1 MGTPEQDITTFRRLI
16 TAQPCVIVASDY
28 RLGIEAPYPAALDDC
43 HDALLWLKTH
53 AGELGVR
60 DDQLAVAGMSA
71 GGGLTAALTLLARDR
86 GDVNIAFQI
95 PLYPMIDDRMDSE
108 SASDSDAPDWN
119 SASNGI
125 AWKTY
130 LGALFGA
137 DVPAYAA
144 AARATDYR
152 GLPPTC
158 TFVGD
163 LEPFRDETLRYVE
176 NLKAAG
182 VPVAFELF
190 RGAFHGFDVVAP
202 KAAISQRA
210 TAFWIHWFA
219 QATQTCFAPQDRHHD
234 EPPRST

>member
-1 MGTPEQDITTFRRLI
+1 MLMMLFCSSRRRHTRCALV
-16 TAQPCVIVASDY
+16 TVVQPC
-28 RLGIEAPYPAALDDC
+28 ALPIS
-43 HDALLWLKTH
+43 LLWLKTH

-108 SASDSDAPDWN
+108 SASDSDAPVWN

-210 TAFWIHWFA
+210 TAF
-219 QATQTCFAPQDRHHD
+219 
-234 EPPRST
+234 

>member
-1 MGTPEQDITTFRRLI
+1 MIRRPPRSTRTDTLFPYTTLFR
-16 TAQPCVIVASDY
+16 S
-28 RLGIEAPYPAALDDC
+28 
-43 HDALLWLKTH
+43 
-53 AGELGVR
+53 
-60 DDQLAVAGMSA
+60 
-71 GGGLTAALTLLARDR
+71 
-86 GDVNIAFQI
+86 
-95 PLYPMIDDRMDSE
+95 DSE
-108 SASDSDAPDWN
+108 SASDSDAPVWN

-163 LEPFRDETLRYVE
+163 IEPFRDETLRYVE

-182 VPVAFELF
+182 EPVAIELV
-190 RGAFHGFDVVAP
+190 RGEVHGVDDVGP
-202 KAAISQRA
+202 
-210 TAFWIHWFA
+210 
-219 QATQTCFAPQDRHHD
+219 
-234 EPPRST
+234 

>member
-1 MGTPEQDITTFRRLI
+1 
-16 TAQPCVIVASDY
+16 
-28 RLGIEAPYPAALDDC
+28 
-43 HDALLWLKTH
+43 
-53 AGELGVR
+53 
-60 DDQLAVAGMSA
+60 MSA

-108 SASDSDAPDWN
+108 SASDSDAPVWN

-152 GLPPTC
+152 GLPPPC

-163 LEPFRDETLRYVE
+163 RKGGVE
-176 NLKAAG
+176 GK
-182 VPVAFELF
+182 
-190 RGAFHGFDVVAP
+190 RGAVRVEF
-202 KAAISQRA
+202 
-210 TAFWIHWFA
+210 
-219 QATQTCFAPQDRHHD
+219 
-234 EPPRST
+234 

>member
-1 MGTPEQDITTFRRLI
+1 MFFLFKQK
-16 TAQPCVIVASDY
+16 TAYEMRISD
-28 RLGIEAPYPAALDDC
+28 
-43 HDALLWLKTH
+43 W
-53 AGELGVR
+53 
-60 DDQLAVAGMSA
+60 SS
-71 GGGLTAALTLLARDR
+71 
-86 GDVNIAFQI
+86 DVC
-95 PLYPMIDDRMDSE
+95 S
-108 SASDSDAPDWN
+108 SDL
-119 SASNGI
+119 ASNGI

-202 KAAISQRA
+202 KAAIERESVVWGKSVSVRV
-210 TAFWIHWFA
+210 
-219 QATQTCFAPQDRHHD
+219 
-234 EPPRST
+234 

>member
-1 MGTPEQDITTFRRLI
+1 MFFLFKQK
-16 TAQPCVIVASDY
+16 TAYEMRISD
-28 RLGIEAPYPAALDDC
+28 
-43 HDALLWLKTH
+43 W
-53 AGELGVR
+53 
-60 DDQLAVAGMSA
+60 SS
-71 GGGLTAALTLLARDR
+71 
-86 GDVNIAFQI
+86 DVC
-95 PLYPMIDDRMDSE
+95 S
-108 SASDSDAPDWN
+108 SDL
-119 SASNGI
+119 ASNGI

-182 VPVAFELF
+182 LPVAFELF
-190 RGAFHGFDVVAP
+190 RGALDGCEVVAP
-202 KAAISQRA
+202 KTTMSQRA
-210 TAFWIHWFA
+210 TAFW
-219 QATQTCFAPQDRHHD
+219 
-234 EPPRST
+234 STRNEARRVGNRGASTGKS

>member
-1 MGTPEQDITTFRRLI
+1 MGTPEQDITTCRRLI

-108 SASDSDAPDWN
+108 SASDSDRT
-119 SASNGI
+119 SELQSLMRI
-125 AWKTY
+125 S
-130 LGALFGA
+130 
-137 DVPAYAA
+137 YA
-144 AARATDYR
+144 
-152 GLPPTC
+152 
-158 TFVGD
+158 V
-163 LEPFRDETLRYVE
+163 
-176 NLKAAG
+176 
-182 VPVAFELF
+182 
-190 RGAFHGFDVVAP
+190 
-202 KAAISQRA
+202 
-210 TAFWIHWFA
+210 
-219 QATQTCFAPQDRHHD
+219 
-234 EPPRST
+234 